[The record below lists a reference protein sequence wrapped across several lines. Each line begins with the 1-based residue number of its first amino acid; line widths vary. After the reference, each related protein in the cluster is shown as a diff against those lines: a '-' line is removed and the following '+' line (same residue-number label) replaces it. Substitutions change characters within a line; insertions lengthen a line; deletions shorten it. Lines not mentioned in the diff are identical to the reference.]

1 MLPYDETL
9 NRSYFRFDTHVPL
22 AFLESK
28 AKNVIEDEVK
38 EYLSSAE
45 AATKCARAANVLKG
59 DGFPNTAEDQVSLS
73 SLASLLH
80 TLVVAGYA
88 CESVIVTDIISNFI
102 LSEAA
107 SEDGGGFRKVAI
119 ATEAEKLA
127 AKVRHTHQIREA
139 GHYGDIQDDSQSAGA
154 FLLDSMAFGSNKTVT
169 QRPLCQL
176 QTLSDIAAAA
186 YYCLAILR
194 RGDHAEINSPSCGAL
209 LRQLAVLVD
218 THPDITQLS
227 ISRMESIL
235 ELATVAA
242 LCEAA
247 SAQALRAYKGLSHNS
262 SCIRHIYKVLLDTD
276 LVNVSL
282 KILSPIANFL
292 AFSIHV
298 DNWSAWRDDAIVRLL
313 NEGSTRPG
321 EMWSFV
327 NLALE
332 RQSLEDRLSSDSK
345 LSHSDVMA
353 VCEAFLGIHARA
365 WSAQSAEI
373 ISFSAEN
380 GYFELLKKYL
390 SGDPLTPG
398 SQATVRGLSN
408 MGKFGDNGETVFHQ
422 CARLGFP
429 YVLKAFIGCIPL
441 ARTKELVN
449 YPNSQ
454 GQTPLHLA
462 CMYRAPKELFRLL
475 YCFGADINTRCHQGR
490 TALHYCFPD
499 QSVLPA
505 IYDKVI
511 NLASEHSL
519 ITITPLDKPQI
530 FVQGACKPVEPRVS
544 AIEEMVNKLLGRRA
558 DMCITDNEGMSPLH
572 TAAKNG
578 WGDNLGLFFR
588 LEGEN
593 WESQQRTCLKLRDNA
608 NSTLLDYTRRSEIRE
623 GMNRGEDLITEEM
636 SKRGMSIPA
645 KSAYDLWYSQPQWT
659 KVRLGRSRTPVQDD
673 DIQSSYNIPRATTSP
688 QPGAAMSPVFVYQD
702 PDIRGSANHLTVPY
716 EQQNEPNHNIS
727 ITVSSPPPAYH
738 DPSHFPKVSR
748 KPVPVESRTG
758 AEFKQ
763 RSSFLDKFRKVK

>member
-1 MLPYDETL
+1 VLPYDETL
-9 NRSYFRFDTHVPL
+9 NRSYYRFDINVPT
-22 AFLESK
+22 AFFEYK
-28 AKNVIEDEVK
+28 AKSLIENEVK
-38 EYLSSAE
+38 EYLTYAE
-45 AATKCARAANVLKG
+45 AATKCARAANVLKS
-59 DGFPNTAEDQVSLS
+59 DDFPTTAEDQVALS

-80 TLVVAGYA
+80 ALVVAGYA
-88 CESVIVTDIISNFI
+88 YEAVIVTDIISNFI
-102 LSEAA
+102 LCEAA

-127 AKVRHTHQIREA
+127 AKIRHTHQVHET
-139 GHYGDIQDDSQSAGA
+139 GQYGDLQDDSQSVGVL
-154 FLLDSMAFGSNKTVT
+154 LLDSMTFGDNKTVA
-169 QRPLCQL
+169 QRSPSRL

-194 RGDHAEINSPSCGAL
+194 RGDHVEINSPSCGVL
-209 LRQLAVLVD
+209 VRQLSGLVD

-235 ELATVAA
+235 ELVTVAA

-247 SAQALRAYKGLSHNS
+247 SAQALRVYKGLSHNS
-262 SCIRHIYKVLLDTD
+262 SWLRHIYSVLLDAS

-292 AFSIHV
+292 AFSIHM
-298 DNWSAWRDDAIVRLL
+298 DNWSVWRDDAIIRLL
-313 NEGSTRPG
+313 DEGSTRTG
-321 EMWSFV
+321 EMWSLV

-345 LSHSDVMA
+345 PSHGDIMA
-353 VCEAFLGIHARA
+353 VCQAFLGRHARA

-373 ISFSAEN
+373 IAFSAEN
-380 GYFELLKKYL
+380 GYFELLRKYL

-408 MGKFGDNGETVFHQ
+408 IGKFGDNGETVFHQ

-429 YVLKAFIGCIPL
+429 YVLKAFMGCIPL

-449 YPNSQ
+449 HPNSQ

-462 CMYRAPKELFRLL
+462 CIYRAPKELFRLL
-475 YCFGADINTRCHQGR
+475 FCFGADINTQCHQGR

-499 QSVLPA
+499 QSTLPA

-511 NLASEHSL
+511 NLASEYSL
-519 ITITPLDKPQI
+519 ITITSLDKPQI

-544 AIEEMVNKLLGRRA
+544 KIEEVINKLLGRRA

-572 TAAKNG
+572 TAAKHG

-623 GMNRGEDLITEEM
+623 GMNRGDDLITEEM
-636 SKRGMSIPA
+636 SKRGMSIPS
-645 KSAYDLWYSQPQWT
+645 KSPYDLWYAQPQWT
-659 KVRLGRSRTPVQDD
+659 KVRLGRSRTPVQDED
-673 DIQSSYNIPRATTSP
+673 TQPSYNIPRATLSP

-702 PDIRGSANHLTVPY
+702 PDIQSSANHPAVSY
-716 EQQNEPNHNIS
+716 EQQNEPNHSIS
-727 ITVSSPPPAYH
+727 ISVSSPPPAYNN
-738 DPSHFPKVSR
+738 PSHFSKVSR

-758 AEFKQ
+758 TESRQ